1 MKESYMFISL
11 LLCLLSFNLSVHTES
26 NRDSIHIEALKASL
40 GNSSILKWFDP
51 EPCKWNYITCRQNRV
66 IRIQINY
73 LSLGGSLPQDL
84 QYLDV
89 LEILEVASN
98 RLSGPIPS
106 LAGLSSL
113 KHAQF
118 DKNFFSYVPFDF
130 FRGLTSLRSISFD
143 FNPNISS
150 WEIPESLKDVRG
162 LKSFSANVA
171 CISGTIP
178 DFFWADTFP
187 RLRHLHLAMNNL
199 HGKIPSSFAKSS
211 IQTLWLHDQNSD
223 FKLHGSVA
231 VLRNKTSLTQVRLA
245 GNSFTGPLPDLS
257 KLISLEEL
265 NLRYNWLTGVVP
277 LSLANLPKLSNLYL
291 AHNLLQGP
299 TPAFV
304 NSKLDSDIGKDANGF
319 NSFCLDD
326 PGVACDSGVEVLL
339 SIAESMGYPLVF
351 AKSWKGNDPCDS
363 SRIWKGIS
371 CDDKGNIKVVNLKN
385 LGLSGPIPNELT
397 GLPNL
402 VKLDVSNNHLSGEVP
417 SFRLNVNVNT
427 DGNPDIENYRH
438 VPHPESPEKPP
449 SEVSCLP
456 EKESIPGEMSDGT
469 KIAVKRMKFG
479 VVRHCHLVAL
489 LGYCLEG
496 NERIL
501 VYEFMPQGSLSRHLF
516 NWKEEGLEPLEW
528 SRRLSIALDVDRGLE
543 YLHSL
548 ANDGFIHRDLK
559 PSNILLR
566 DDMHAKVADFGLA
579 LLVPDKGKDSIETR
593 LVGTPGYIAPEY
605 IVTGRVTTKA
615 DVFSFGV
622 ILMELIT
629 GRKAIETSHPK
640 DIVHLVPWFRRMHT
654 NKSTFPNAIDET
666 VALDEETLASVST
679 VAELADHCC
688 TGKPC
693 QRPDMNH
700 IVNVLSCLIEPWRP
714 VKPVYDD
721 IYGIDIHR
729 DRSQC
734 PY

>member
-1 MKESYMFISL
+1 M
-11 LLCLLSFNLSVHTES
+11 
-26 NRDSIHIEALKASL
+26 EALKASL
-40 GNSSILKWFDP
+40 ENSSILKWFDP

-84 QYLDV
+84 QYRDA

-106 LAGLSSL
+106 LAGLSYL

-118 DKNFFSYVPFDF
+118 DKNFFSHVPFDF

-150 WEIPESLKDVRG
+150 WEIPESLKDARG

-199 HGKIPSSFAKSS
+199 HGKISSSFAKSS

-231 VLRNKTSLTQVRLA
+231 VLRNKTSLTKVRLA

-291 AHNLLQGP
+291 AYNLLQGP

-363 SRIWKGIS
+363 SRI
-371 CDDKGNIKVVNLKN
+371 
-385 LGLSGPIPNELT
+385 
-397 GLPNL
+397 
-402 VKLDVSNNHLSGEVP
+402 
-417 SFRLNVNVNT
+417 
-427 DGNPDIENYRH
+427 
-438 VPHPESPEKPP
+438 
-449 SEVSCLP
+449 
-456 EKESIPGEMSDGT
+456 
-469 KIAVKRMKFG
+469 
-479 VVRHCHLVAL
+479 
-489 LGYCLEG
+489 LE
-496 NERIL
+496 
-501 VYEFMPQGSLSRHLF
+501 
-516 NWKEEGLEPLEW
+516 
-528 SRRLSIALDVDRGLE
+528 
-543 YLHSL
+543 
-548 ANDGFIHRDLK
+548 RDL
-559 PSNILLR
+559 
-566 DDMHAKVADFGLA
+566 M
-579 LLVPDKGKDSIETR
+579 
-593 LVGTPGYIAPEY
+593 
-605 IVTGRVTTKA
+605 
-615 DVFSFGV
+615 
-622 ILMELIT
+622 
-629 GRKAIETSHPK
+629 
-640 DIVHLVPWFRRMHT
+640 
-654 NKSTFPNAIDET
+654 
-666 VALDEETLASVST
+666 
-679 VAELADHCC
+679 
-688 TGKPC
+688 
-693 QRPDMNH
+693 
-700 IVNVLSCLIEPWRP
+700 
-714 VKPVYDD
+714 
-721 IYGIDIHR
+721 
-729 DRSQC
+729 
-734 PY
+734 

>member
-40 GNSSILKWFDP
+40 GNSSILK
-51 EPCKWNYITCRQNRV
+51 C
-66 IRIQINY
+66 
-73 LSLGGSLPQDL
+73 LPQDL
-84 QYLDV
+84 QYLDA

-456 EKESIPGEMSDGT
+456 EKESIPG
-469 KIAVKRMKFG
+469 
-479 VVRHCHLVAL
+479 
-489 LGYCLEG
+489 
-496 NERIL
+496 
-501 VYEFMPQGSLSRHLF
+501 
-516 NWKEEGLEPLEW
+516 
-528 SRRLSIALDVDRGLE
+528 LE

-593 LVGTPGYIAPEY
+593 LVGSPGYIAPEY